1 MKPIKLIIS
10 AFGPYAE
17 KTEIDFERLGDHGL
31 YLITGDTGSGKTTIF
46 DALTFA
52 LYGEASGDVRE
63 TGMFR
68 SQYAKPGVPTYVN
81 LTFSYRGSQYQIIR
95 NPEYMRPKERGE
107 GLTLQK
113 ADGELRFFDGK
124 APITKFTEVTRA
136 VEKLIGLDYRQFTQI
151 AMIAQ
156 GDFQKLLL
164 AGTAQRSEIFRQIFH
179 TGLYQ
184 DMQNRLK
191 EAAKERW
198 AEYEEMRKSI
208 CQHMDGVAYGNN
220 RDLGLQSLS
229 DELDAMKRT
238 EFKGTVGRGLE
249 ILKELLEK
257 QQEHLESL
265 DGALRILDQNIQ
277 REDQLLG
284 ESRQNRQLKEEL
296 ERKQEEY
303 KASTIL
309 MEDARKGWEESK
321 IWAEECGEL
330 AEQIRKAG
338 EKLEKYSQLEESM
351 ELWKKKTSSITVRE
365 QEYQKKERR
374 ITELKQNIQNAKV
387 QLEQLKT
394 AGEEKERL
402 THQLKETEECRK
414 KLEETE
420 AAGKKIEEEI
430 KDQEARYHRLETE
443 KSRQGHRLA
452 LHQSQWEQIK
462 DAELKLADRQRVQ
475 SRLEQD
481 KNRIQEVIKHGKTRQ
496 LLEEQMSN
504 IQQRYLE
511 ETEERSRLRQEYQQ
525 LEQMFLDAQA
535 GMLASHLKM
544 GEMCPVCGSLH
555 HPSPAHLPAK
565 VPKKEELDRKKEELS
580 AIENQV
586 QQSSADIRHVR
597 EQIETE
603 LETIRTVGRQVL
615 ESLDAVRQSGR
626 VCKPDLV
633 CEPERIME
641 LNQVC
646 EPDETDKPGEILRLL
661 NSVLS
666 DFNEKEERLI
676 QEIESLKQQENQKT
690 ELEPILAKEQEAIQ
704 GIDTQIQEISV
715 TLAAARGQA
724 QERKRQWQQTAGP
737 IMECLG
743 MEPRA
748 KLEPGLERNPESEL
762 EQGDSFT
769 ILTTAVMEE
778 LSNTIN
784 RLNGFLSQNQEKILR
799 KQELER
805 EVPCKE
811 QQIQNLQQEMVQL
824 SIEKTRLQ
832 AETEGLNTQIEQM
845 KTAMGTGDKAAIEY
859 QMFQDKE
866 RKQQL
871 ESQCAVAETAY
882 QDCQKQSTIL
892 HSAIETLQSQIKDSS
907 QWKEEEI
914 ETRKKQW
921 ADQKNEISQE
931 RADQYAAIKNN
942 REIYHAVCEKQ
953 DTMTSAERELIW
965 IKALSDTANGT
976 LAGKQKIELET
987 YVQMAYFDR
996 ILRRANLRLM
1006 TMSSGQYELKRQ
1018 ENGENKKEKAGL
1030 ELNVIDHYNGTE
1042 RSVKT
1047 LSGGESFQASLSLA
1061 LGLSDEI
1068 QSYAGGIRLDTMF
1081 VDEGFGSLD
1090 EESLNQAIQALNSLT
1105 GNSRMV
1111 GIISHVAELKDRIEK
1126 KIIVTK
1132 NRNGG
1137 QIGSHVKIVG

>member
-31 YLITGDTGSGKTTIF
+31 YLITGDTGAGKTTIF

-52 LYGEASGDVRE
+52 LYGGASGDVRE

-68 SQYAKPGVPTYVN
+68 SQYAKPGVPTYVDF
-81 LTFSYRGSQYQIIR
+81 TFSYRSSRYQIIR

-124 APITKFTEVTRA
+124 APITRFTEVTRA
-136 VEKLIGLDYRQFTQI
+136 VETLIGLDYRQFTQI

-156 GDFQKLLL
+156 GDFQKLLFS
-164 AGTAQRSEIFRQIFH
+164 GTAQRSEIFRQIFH

-184 DMQNRLK
+184 DLQNRLK

-198 AEYEEMRKSI
+198 TEYEEMRKSI
-208 CQHMDGVAYGNN
+208 CQHMDGVAYGNS
-220 RDLGLQSLS
+220 RDLSLQSLA
-229 DELDAMKRT
+229 DELDAMKKT
-238 EFKGTVGRGLE
+238 KFKGTVGHGLE

-265 DGALRILDQNIQ
+265 DGSLRVLDQNIQ

-284 ESRQNRQLKEEL
+284 ECRQNRQLKEEM

-303 KASTIL
+303 GTSVL
-309 MEDARKGWEESK
+309 LLEDARKRWEESK
-321 IWAEECGEL
+321 AWSEECGQL
-330 AEQIRKAG
+330 AEQIRKAQ
-338 EKLEKYSQLEESM
+338 EKLEKYSQLEESI

-365 QEYQKKERR
+365 QEYQKKECQ
-374 ITELKQNIQNAKV
+374 ITELKQNIQSAKA

-394 AGEEKERL
+394 AGEERERL
-402 THQLKETEECRK
+402 THQLKETEECRN

-420 AAGKKIEEEI
+420 AAWKKIEKEI
-430 KDQEARYHRLETE
+430 KDQETRHHRLETE
-443 KSRQGHRLA
+443 KEAQSHRLA
-452 LHQSQWEQIK
+452 VHQSQWEQVK
-462 DAELKLADRQRVQ
+462 DAELKLAECWQEQ
-475 SRLEQD
+475 NRLEQD
-481 KNRIQEVIKHGKTRQ
+481 KNRIQEVIKHGQAREC
-496 LLEEQMSN
+496 LEEQLLS
-504 IQQRYLE
+504 IRQRYLE
-511 ETEERSRLRQEYQQ
+511 KTEERNCLRQEYQQ
-525 LEQMFLDAQA
+525 LEQLFLDAQA
-535 GMLASHLKM
+535 GMLASRLKT
-544 GEMCPVCGSLH
+544 GEMCPVCGSVH
-555 HPSPAHLPAK
+555 HPSPACLPEK
-565 VPKKEELDRKKEELS
+565 VPQKEELDRKKEELS
-580 AIENQV
+580 AVENQV
-586 QQSSADIRHVR
+586 QQTSADIRHVR
-597 EQIETE
+597 EQ
-603 LETIRTVGRQVL
+603 LESEVEIVRTDGRQVL
-615 ESLDAVRQSGR
+615 EALGRAEEQDRTCGADIILLSLKS
-626 VCKPDLV
+626 
-633 CEPERIME
+633 
-641 LNQVC
+641 
-646 EPDETDKPGEILRLL
+646 LL
-661 NSVLS
+661 L
-666 DFNEKEERLI
+666 DFNTKEVHLI
-676 QEIESLKQQENQKT
+676 QETEILNQQKKQKA
-690 ELEPILAKEQEAIQ
+690 ELEPILEEEQEAIQ
-704 GIDTQIQEISV
+704 EMDTQIQEISV
-715 TLAAARGQA
+715 MLAAARGQA
-724 QERKRQWQQTAGP
+724 RERKRQWQQTAEP
-737 IMECLG
+737 VMERLG
-743 MEPRA
+743 V
-748 KLEPGLERNPESEL
+748 KIES
-762 EQGDSFT
+762 DSFAAR
-769 ILTTAVMEE
+769 IAAVMKE
-778 LSNTIN
+778 LSDTIDQ
-784 RLNGFLSQNQEKILR
+784 LNGFLSQNQQKILK

-805 EVPCKE
+805 TIPLEE
-811 QQIQNLQQEMVQL
+811 QQVQDLQQEMVQL
-824 SIEKTRLQ
+824 SLEKTRLQ
-832 AETEGLNTQIEQM
+832 AETESLKTQMEQM
-845 KTAMGTGDKAAIEY
+845 KSVMGPGDKAAAEC
-859 QMFQDKE
+859 QMLQDRE

-871 ESQCAVAETAY
+871 EGRCAAAETAY
-882 QDCQKQSTIL
+882 QDCQKQMTIL
-892 HSAIETLQSQIKDSS
+892 HSATETLQSQIKDSS

-921 ADQKNEISQE
+921 TDQKSEISHE
-931 RADQYAAIKNN
+931 RTDQYAAIKNN

-953 DTMTSAERELIW
+953 DTMTSAEQEYIW

-987 YVQMAYFDR
+987 YIQMAYFDR
-996 ILRRANLRLM
+996 ILRRANLRFM

-1105 GNSRMV
+1105 ENSRMV

-1137 QIGSHVKIVG
+1137 RLGSSVQIIGQE